1 MSTNPGLLHWR
12 LGDQKAT
19 LYYQHNVE
27 QSTIFCSTNLVCHCC
42 GSVYQHQEAVW
53 CNNMKTR
60 ICPTVNEIW
69 LLSWVNSF
77 LQGWFTRSAFDRC
90 ICGGQFQFQK
100 IFFRCWQ
107 RKKIFSFSTPQ
118 LTTNTCTSFQDLHVY
133 VYLLWLASHCWLADE
148 AKNLPFEP
156 LRSTPSPSL
165 RMTSK

>member
-19 LYYQHNVE
+19 LYYQHNVDK
-27 QSTIFCSTNLVCHCC
+27 STIFCSTNLVCHCC

-69 LLSWVNSF
+69 LLSWVNCLYFTNATVTPSF
-77 LQGWFTRSAFDRC
+77 KADLHDLRLTDAYAVDSFS
-90 ICGGQFQFQK
+90 
-100 IFFRCWQ
+100 FR
-107 RKKIFSFSTPQ
+107 KFSTPQ